1 MKTSL
6 KNYYLLG
13 PGSPANIVLSEN
25 IKTVRAGFPGLT
37 VIYSG
42 PVTKNELFLGIDK
55 IRGKQVAPGVY
66 VNRLYQ

>member
-13 PGSPANIVLSEN
+13 SGSPANIVLSEN
-25 IKTVRAGFPGLT
+25 IKTVRAGFPKLT
-37 VIYSG
+37 VVYAG
-42 PVTKNELFLGIDK
+42 TVTKNELFLGIDRIK
-55 IRGKQVAPGVY
+55 GKEISPGVY

>member
-25 IKTVRAGFPGLT
+25 IKTVRSGFPELT
-37 VIYSG
+37 VVYAG
-42 PVTKNELFLGIDK
+42 TVTKNELFLGIDRIK
-55 IRGKQVAPGVY
+55 GKQIAPGVY

>member
-42 PVTKNELFLGIDK
+42 PVTKNELFLGIER
-55 IRGKQVAPGVY
+55 IRGKQIAPGVY
-66 VNRLYQ
+66 VNRLFQ

>member
-6 KNYYLLG
+6 KNYFLLG

-25 IKTVRAGFPGLT
+25 IKTVRSGFPGLT

-42 PVTKNELFLGIDK
+42 PVTKNEFILGINR
-55 IRGKQVAPGVY
+55 IIGKQVVPGVY

>member
-25 IKTVRAGFPGLT
+25 IKTVRSGFPGLT

-42 PVTKNELFLGIDK
+42 PVTKNELFLGIDRIK
-55 IRGKQVAPGVY
+55 GKQIAPGVY
-66 VNRLYQ
+66 VNRLFQ